1 MVDYIPKPETSSK
14 GVWTGGSVAY
24 FERKLKELEEQR
36 PQSLKEVPKALKERK
51 GFKQENSKQTS
62 ISSFFKKE
70 IKEEPSESSND
81 GEGVT
86 IKKEPEEVQMEIE
99 ESKTEEAST
108 KHVKVE
114 PMDEESTDPELELQP
129 GSIIGERKFKLV
141 SNGDGSY
148 DMLRRK
154 RVSHQNQPK
163 EKESKKISSSMQH
176 LFGSFKSESEEE
188 LEQPSVVLK
197 LGSIT
202 EEIGLKNDEKQ
213 KSENKSDSIGF
224 ISAREMLERNKVKN
238 GEKSEKSNNKHET
251 LGFISAREMLEN
263 NKLKEKGIDK
273 RDVKENKLESK
284 ETREDDKMKA
294 EKKADC
300 DRKSHKEKPKEAKSD
315 IRDLKSIR
323 GEPKES
329 EKHSKDIASRRKDPK
344 EALSD
349 LKREKGPATVN
360 SLPLKKD
367 SRESDSKR
375 SSQKDA
381 KPEKIQQKNDVSKNV
396 VQWLNPYYKRKI
408 ATKELFKA
416 LAKLL
421 TQRIC
426 DGILGMV

>member
-1 MVDYIPKPETSSK
+1 
-14 GVWTGGSVAY
+14 
-24 FERKLKELEEQR
+24 
-36 PQSLKEVPKALKERK
+36 
-51 GFKQENSKQTS
+51 
-62 ISSFFKKE
+62 
-70 IKEEPSESSND
+70 
-81 GEGVT
+81 
-86 IKKEPEEVQMEIE
+86 
-99 ESKTEEAST
+99 
-108 KHVKVE
+108 
-114 PMDEESTDPELELQP
+114 
-129 GSIIGERKFKLV
+129 
-141 SNGDGSY
+141 
-148 DMLRRK
+148 
-154 RVSHQNQPK
+154 
-163 EKESKKISSSMQH
+163 
-176 LFGSFKSESEEE
+176 
-188 LEQPSVVLK
+188 
-197 LGSIT
+197 
-202 EEIGLKNDEKQ
+202 
-213 KSENKSDSIGF
+213 
-224 ISAREMLERNKVKN
+224 
-238 GEKSEKSNNKHET
+238 
-251 LGFISAREMLEN
+251 MLEN

-349 LKREKGPATVN
+349 LKREKGPATVD
-360 SLPLKKD
+360 SLPQKKD